1 MNEVLKIN
9 DNIKIFFQQLKLAN
23 YKLFYYIFHEYN
35 PTKLFE
41 TFIVLFELSQLMS
54 IPLSLEV

>member
-9 DNIKIFFQQLKLAN
+9 NNIKIFFQHLKLAN
-23 YKLFYYIFHEYN
+23 YKLFYYLSKENN

>member
-1 MNEVLKIN
+1 MKEVLN
-9 DNIKIFFQQLKLAN
+9 FNNNIKIFFHQLTLAN
-23 YKLFYYIFHEYN
+23 YKLFYYIFQDYN
-35 PTKLFE
+35 PTKFFK

>member
-1 MNEVLKIN
+1 MKEVLNFKN
-9 DNIKIFFQQLKLAN
+9 NIKIFFHQLTLAN
-23 YKLFYYIFHEYN
+23 YKLFYYLSKENN

>member
-1 MNEVLKIN
+1 MNEILRLN
-9 DNIKIFFQQLKLAN
+9 QNIKIFFQQISLAN
-23 YKLFYYIFHEYN
+23 YKLFYYLSKENN